1 MRQLLV
7 IETREAA
14 EQRGPAEMAK
24 LAQGMARLGVPTT
37 IFLTENGAFNARRG
51 EPCPLDSAISDG
63 VQVRVDGSALT
74 ERGISADEL
83 RNGVSVGEIDLVV
96 DHLVDGSR
104 IIWR

>member
-7 IETREAA
+7 IETRESA

-24 LAQGMARLGVPTT
+24 LAQGIARLGVTTT
-37 IFLTENGAFNARRG
+37 IFLTENGVFNARRS
-51 EPCPLDSAISDG
+51 EPCLLDSAISDG
-63 VQVRVDGSALT
+63 VQVRVDGLALT
-74 ERGISADEL
+74 ERGISTDEL
-83 RNGVSVGEIDLVV
+83 RDGVIVGEIDLVV